1 VRRTRGMPTNGALG
15 NARPGVTA
23 PDWLEP
29 LTALRLCRILLNPHS
44 KDRTQIVLSRRA
56 NTGDTRALAYLR
68 STWAARKPTRLACA
82 RSRSPVRPLHMA
94 RQRGS
99 RQGSHARAPAH
110 QSDHSTW
117 RGCEEADKARMRA
130 LPLTSPTTP
139 HGEAARKPTRLA
151 CARSRSPVRPLHM
164 ARQRGSRQGSQ
175 RALPLTSPATP
186 HDRYWFLQTSLPM
199 HRKPLLQPLPQSR
212 TVPAP
217 CIASLDE
224 LKPRPLYSVPE
235 LCGGRVEGDEQLAH
249 RD

>member
-1 VRRTRGMPTNGALG
+1 MSLQ
-15 NARPGVTA
+15 
-23 PDWLEP
+23 D
-29 LTALRLCRILLNPHS
+29 PHS
-44 KDRTQIVLSRRA
+44 KPYTPYCKRRA
-56 NTGDTRALAYLR
+56 PTARHRRHAR
-68 STWAARKPTRLACA
+68 SRVSAPRGEAAGKPTRLACA

-110 QSDHSTW
+110 HSDHSTW
-117 RGCEEADKARMRA
+117 RGSEEADKAHMRA
-130 LPLTSPTTP
+130 LPLTSPT
-139 HGEAARKPTRLA
+139 
-151 CARSRSPVRPLHM
+151 
-164 ARQRGSRQGSQ
+164 
-175 RALPLTSPATP
+175 TP

-199 HRKPLLQPLPQSR
+199 HRKPLLQPLPKSR

-224 LKPRPLYSVPE
+224 LEPRPLYSEPE

>member
-1 VRRTRGMPTNGALG
+1 MGREEADKARMRAL
-15 NARPGVTA
+15 
-23 PDWLEP
+23 P
-29 LTALRLCRILLNPHS
+29 LTSPTTPH
-44 KDRTQIVLSRRA
+44 
-56 NTGDTRALAYLR
+56 GE
-68 STWAARKPTRLACA
+68 AARKPTRLACA

-117 RGCEEADKARMRA
+117 RGSEEADKAR
-130 LPLTSPTTP
+130 S
-139 HGEAARKPTRLA
+139 
-151 CARSRSPVRPLHM
+151 ARSRSPVRPLHM

>member
-1 VRRTRGMPTNGALG
+1 MNQRAWFGPEIAVSTSSRLVETALQIAYSRRA
-15 NARPGVTA
+15 TA
-23 PDWLEP
+23 PL
-29 LTALRLCRILLNPHS
+29 PHS
-44 KDRTQIVLSRRA
+44 KQYRTVLLPYCARRA
-56 NTGDTRALAYLR
+56 DTGDTRALASPLR
-68 STWAARKPTRLACA
+68 
-82 RSRSPVRPLHMA
+82 MA

-110 QSDHSTW
+110 HSDHSTW
-117 RGCEEADKARMRA
+117 RGSEEADKAHMRA
-130 LPLTSPTTP
+130 LPLTSPT
-139 HGEAARKPTRLA
+139 
-151 CARSRSPVRPLHM
+151 
-164 ARQRGSRQGSQ
+164 
-175 RALPLTSPATP
+175 TP